1 MIKLFKNIRRKLPT
15 ENRFNKYLIY
25 AVGEIILVVIGIL
38 IALGINNWNEN
49 RKAFNNDKI
58 MLQKL
63 KEENQITIDFLTE
76 DVRYRNQIPGITWSL
91 NSFLKADD
99 LESQKDS
106 LITSLEEVFNITSYT
121 FTQSNLINYIERHNS
136 DVSEL
141 NKELTTL
148 QAHQEDLA
156 TISEKTADFKIKY
169 IYEALEGDIDFNSF
183 EIVSYETLK
192 SLNFRN
198 KLVLIYGLESEIT
211 YQFNKTLSQAK
222 KVDAL
227 INERLKP

>member
-1 MIKLFKNIRRKLPT
+1 MIKFFRKIRYHLMS
-15 ENRFNKYLIY
+15 ENKTSSYLKYAI
-25 AVGEIILVVIGIL
+25 GEIVLVVIGIL

-49 RKAFNNDKI
+49 RKAENNNKI

-63 KEENQITIDFLTE
+63 KEENQITINFLTDDE
-76 DVRYRNQIPGITWSL
+76 VYRNQIPEITRSF
-91 NSFLKADD
+91 NSFLKSNN
-99 LESQKDS
+99 LENQKDS
-106 LITSLEEVFNITSYT
+106 LISSLEEIFNITSYT

-156 TISEKTADFKIKY
+156 TISEKTTDFKIKFL
-169 IYEALEGDIDFNSF
+169 YEALEGDIDFNSF
-183 EIVSYETLK
+183 EIESYKTLK

-211 YQFNKTLSQAK
+211 YQFNNTLSQAK
-222 KVDAL
+222 KVDSL
-227 INERLKP
+227 ITERLNY